1 MLLPVSREIITIIIQ
16 IPRPEK
22 QKVKNPP
29 VALKNRESLFNIE
42 PTTAIKSLTK
52 IDDVSTKI
60 TD

>member
-1 MLLPVSREIITIIIQ
+1 MILIVSREIITKMIQ
-16 IPRPEK
+16 IPSPEK

-29 VALKNRESLFNIE
+29 IILLNRESLFKSE
-42 PTTAIKSLTK
+42 PTTVIKSFTK